1 MNWIFKMKSNLYI
14 VVDYVI
20 SGFVYSDMF
29 S

>member
-1 MNWIFKMKSNLYI
+1 MKSNLYI